1 MSKEL
6 KGALFFSDRPP
17 HITGYLV
24 IAGTEYE
31 IGGWR
36 VSEVRADIS
45 ARRRGE
51 RKQDQ
56 DDMFEEAQERDR
68 ERGRWAALGPTKQA
82 GIRCKE
88 PVFWRFLEEE
98 HRYRDVTC
106 EQHAADCV
114 LITAASPAAAIS
126 ASPADPKS
134 VGAGTGSTINSKLGA
149 SPRMHNPTGG
159 QAHDEADE
167 AGSDAGSGHRDL

>member
-51 RKQDQ
+51 RKQEQ

-114 LITAASPAAAIS
+114 RHHCGIASRG
-126 ASPADPKS
+126 D
-134 VGAGTGSTINSKLGA
+134 LGKPGRA
-149 SPRMHNPTGG
+149 EERRRWHRLDDQF
-159 QAHDEADE
+159 QAWRIAENA
-167 AGSDAGSGHRDL
+167 

>member
-6 KGALFFSDRPP
+6 KGALFFSDQPP
-17 HITGYLV
+17 HVTGFLV

-31 IGGWR
+31 IAGWKA
-36 VSEVRADIS
+36 SEVRAEITARKRGVRQEPEQEDIFGGS
-45 ARRRGE
+45 RDA
-51 RKQDQ
+51 DT
-56 DDMFEEAQERDR
+56 AQERDK
-68 ERGRWAALGPTKQA
+68 WAALGPTKQA

-114 LITAASPAAAIS
+114 RHHCGIASRS
-126 ASPADPKS
+126 D
-134 VGAGTGSTINSKLGA
+134 LGKPGR
-149 SPRMHNPTGG
+149 SEERKRWHRLDN
-159 QAHDEADE
+159 QFEAWRIAE
-167 AGSDAGSGHRDL
+167 NA

>member
-114 LITAASPAAAIS
+114 RHHCGIASRG
-126 ASPADPKS
+126 D
-134 VGAGTGSTINSKLGA
+134 LGKPGR
-149 SPRMHNPTGG
+149 SEERRRWHRLDDQF
-159 QAHDEADE
+159 QAWRIAENA
-167 AGSDAGSGHRDL
+167 

>member
-68 ERGRWAALGPTKQA
+68 ARGRWAALGPTKQA

-114 LITAASPAAAIS
+114 RHHCGIASRG
-126 ASPADPKS
+126 D
-134 VGAGTGSTINSKLGA
+134 LGKPGR
-149 SPRMHNPTGG
+149 SEERRRWHRLDDQF
-159 QAHDEADE
+159 QAWRIAENA
-167 AGSDAGSGHRDL
+167 

>member
-1 MSKEL
+1 MSREL

-31 IGGWR
+31 IGGWK

-45 ARRRGE
+45 ARKRGE
-51 RKQDQ
+51 RKPEQ
-56 DDMFEEAQERDR
+56 DDMFGERD
-68 ERGRWAALGPTKQA
+68 GRDAWAGLGPAKQA
-82 GIRCKE
+82 GIRCGD
-88 PVFWRFLEEE
+88 PVFWRYLQEE

-114 LITAASPAAAIS
+114 RHHCGVASR
-126 ASPADPKS
+126 ADLSKPGR
-134 VGAGTGSTINSKLGA
+134 VDERRRWHRLDDHFQAWRIAENS
-149 SPRMHNPTGG
+149 
-159 QAHDEADE
+159 
-167 AGSDAGSGHRDL
+167 